1 MNIKL
6 RWLIISCIEAE
17 IVYIVLVEIVFK
29 EGKVT
34 ANITAYDCVA
44 MLRAKSSVTVVGL
57 FSRNNPDHVK

>member
-1 MNIKL
+1 M
-6 RWLIISCIEAE
+6 
-17 IVYIVLVEIVFK
+17 YIVLVKIVFK